1 MSQFNI
7 NDIIYIKTYN
17 QNAKII
23 NIDGSQYKVKTHNGD
38 LVTVKDTDIIKGQD
52 NIIQY
57 LIQTLNQ
64 TQQDYQDSREA
75 WWRLKDEMLFYKK
88 NVSNIILNNIF

>member
-7 NDIIYIKTYN
+7 DDIIYIKTYN

-23 NIDGSQYKVKTHNGD
+23 NIYDSQYQVKTHNGE

-64 TQQDYQDSREA
+64 IQQDYQDSRDA
-75 WWRLKDEMLFYKK
+75 WWRLKDEMLFYKNK
-88 NVSNIILNNIF
+88 CIQHNIK

>member
-1 MSQFNI
+1 MYQFHI
-7 NDIIYIKTYN
+7 DDIIYIKTYN

-23 NIDGSQYKVKTHNGD
+23 NIYNSQYQVKIHNGD

-57 LIQTLNQ
+57 LIQKNNQ
-64 TQQDYQDSREA
+64 IQQDYKEFRDA
-75 WWRLKDEMLFYKK
+75 WWRLKDAMLYYKNK
-88 NVSNIILNNIF
+88 CNENNIN

>member
-7 NDIIYIKTYN
+7 DDIIYIKTYN

-23 NIDGSQYKVKTHNGD
+23 NISDSHYQVKIHNGEI
-38 LVTVKDTDIIKGQD
+38 VTIKHTDIIKGPD
-52 NIIQY
+52 KIIQY

-64 TQQDYQDSREA
+64 THQDYQDSRDA
-75 WWRLKDEMLFYKK
+75 WWRLKDEMLFYKNK
-88 NVSNIILNNIF
+88 CIQHNIK

>member
-7 NDIIYIKTYN
+7 DDIIYIKNYN

-23 NIDGSQYKVKTHNGD
+23 NIYGSQYQVKTHNAE

-57 LIQTLNQ
+57 LIQSLNQ

-75 WWRLKDEMLFYKK
+75 WWRLKDEMLYYKNK
-88 NVSNIILNNIF
+88 CILHNIK

>member
-7 NDIIYIKTYN
+7 DDIIYIKTYN

-23 NIDGSQYKVKTHNGD
+23 NISDSQYQVKTHNGE
-38 LVTVKDTDIIKGQD
+38 LITVKDTDIIKGQD

-64 TQQDYQDSREA
+64 IQQDYQDSRDA
-75 WWRLKDEMLFYKK
+75 WWRLKDEMLFYKNK
-88 NVSNIILNNIF
+88 CIQHNIK

>member
-1 MSQFNI
+1 MYQFYI

-23 NIDGSQYKVKTHNGD
+23 NIYNSQYQVKIHNGD

-57 LIQTLNQ
+57 LIQKNNQ
-64 TQQDYQDSREA
+64 IQQDYKDSREA
-75 WWRLKDEMLFYKK
+75 WWRLKDAMLYYKNK
-88 NVSNIILNNIF
+88 CLENNIN